1 VEPGARPALAMP
13 DELAALRS
21 KISPNHRR
29 VIAVRLRVLE
39 DACQRLLDLFH
50 ARESS
55 LTVRVPLPPHQAEDV
70 SRLVRELS
78 GKISGMKSDLTLR
91 HTVIDARREA
101 SALVYAMT
109 VDAEELFP
117 RYLRGYGELPPALAK
132 YLESRMTECLRV
144 IEKIHQALGV
154 PAQPPEEE

>member
-1 VEPGARPALAMP
+1 MP

-29 VIAVRLRVLE
+29 VIGVRLRVLE

-55 LTVRVPLPPHQAEDV
+55 LTVRVPLPPHQAQEV
-70 SRLVRELS
+70 GRKVQELLEEISR
-78 GKISGMKSDLTLR
+78 MKSDLALR
-91 HTVIDARREA
+91 HTVVDARREA

-132 YLESRMTECLRV
+132 YLESRMIECLRV
-144 IEKIHQALGV
+144 IEKIHRALGI
-154 PAQPPEEE
+154 PAQPPAEE